1 MKLSNTTFTHFSYKP
16 HYILA
21 SGVRNIQTSY
31 LSKSG
36 NTTVK
41 KYFVA
46 RKRHSKLYLSKSA
59 KVLASKYI

>member
-1 MKLSNTTFTHFSYKP
+1 MKLSNTKFTHFSYEP
-16 HYILA
+16 HYILG

-36 NTTVK
+36 NNTVK

-46 RKRHSKLYLSKSA
+46 RKSPAFKI
-59 KVLASKYI
+59 VLK